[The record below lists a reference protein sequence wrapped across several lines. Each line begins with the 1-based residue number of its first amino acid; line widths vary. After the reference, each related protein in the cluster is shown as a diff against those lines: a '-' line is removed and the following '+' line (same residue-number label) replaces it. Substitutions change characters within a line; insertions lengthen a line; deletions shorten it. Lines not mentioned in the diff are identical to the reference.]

1 MSFQPS
7 SPRPS
12 GRRRLLVPIG
22 GLVVVVL
29 IAAAAGI
36 WWFLRD
42 DAPDAV
48 SLDTATRSLS
58 TASTAAQ
65 DGATTVAGSTE
76 PTTAAA
82 GTAPTSD
89 STGGTAAP
97 PSAIEGTWSVDTSIG
112 EFDFESS
119 TGTFVGFRVQE
130 ELSGIGSTTAVG
142 RTPAV
147 SGSLTVAGTTV
158 SAVNIEAD
166 MTALVT
172 NESRRDSRARG
183 ALETDRFP
191 TASFVLTQPIDL
203 GDAAAGGEAVS
214 VNATGELTIH
224 GVTKPVQF
232 PLEAQLTNGLIVVVG
247 SLDVTFADYGVSV
260 PTAPIVVSAEDHGPI
275 ELQLLFA
282 RA

>member
-7 SPRPS
+7 SSRPS

-22 GLVVVVL
+22 GLVIVVL
-29 IAAAAGI
+29 VAAAAGI

-48 SLDTATRSLS
+48 SLDTATKSLA

-65 DGATTVAGSTE
+65 AGSATAGSTDSAVSTGSSGV
-76 PTTAAA
+76 TTAPA
-82 GTAPTSD
+82 GNAVP
-89 STGGTAAP
+89 A
-97 PSAIEGTWSVDTSIG
+97 SAIEGTWNVDTSIG
-112 EFDFESS
+112 EFDFENS
-119 TGTFVGFRVQE
+119 TGTFVGFRVKE

-142 RTPAV
+142 RSPEVT
-147 SGSLTVAGTTV
+147 GSLTIAGTTV
-158 SAVNIEAD
+158 SAVTIEAD

-191 TASFVLTQPIDL
+191 TATFVLTQPLEL
-203 GDAAAGGEAVS
+203 GAGAASGQAVS
-214 VNATGELTIH
+214 VTASGDLTIH

-232 PLEAQLTNGLIVVVG
+232 PLQAQLTNGLIVVVG
-247 SLDVTFADYGVSV
+247 SLDVVFADYGVVV

-275 ELQLLFA
+275 ELQLFFA
-282 RA
+282 RS